1 MKPTFIAASPNVRFD
16 DLLLSVNTLFSFWGW
31 YRKGPVTELEKLV
44 SDYHGGR
51 SVTSFDSARTAF
63 YFLLKAYGIGPG
75 DEVLVPAFTCLV
87 VVNPILWLD
96 AKPVYVDNGPD
107 FNIDLED
114 LQRKLT
120 PKTKAVLV
128 QHTFGRPVDVKEVR
142 RIVGSDIKIIED
154 TAHSLGGRYKGE
166 QIGTMGDAA
175 ILTFGIEKVISCVR
189 GGMALAGDPVIAGK
203 LKEYQAGA
211 KNFSRR
217 RIFISLL
224 NPVFWFLITPIYY
237 IGIGKLTLGRIFAKL
252 AHLVSLFGNMIEPVE
267 YRAEQPEWFP
277 AKLPGALAVLAVHQ
291 FKKLDKY
298 NEHRNIIADIYQ
310 RKLNIPAQ
318 DDGRV
323 YLRFPLLVDD
333 RTNVLNKAKRRHVV
347 LGDWY
352 KNILYSPEANLHY
365 FGYVKGSCP
374 VAEKQ
379 AEEIINLPTGVNV
392 NAQTA
397 EMIADLVKPH
407 HVRA

>member
-1 MKPTFIAASPNVRFD
+1 MKPTFIAASPNVQFD
-16 DLLLSVNTLFSFWGW
+16 DLVLSLNTLVSFWGW
-31 YRKGPVTELEKLV
+31 YHKQPVAELENLV

-51 SVTSFDSARTAF
+51 SVTAFDSARTAF

-87 VVNPILWLD
+87 VVNPIIWLG

-114 LQRKLT
+114 LERKLT

-128 QHTFGRPVDVKEVR
+128 QHTFGRPVDVTEVR
-142 RIVGSDIKIIED
+142 RITGNNIKIIED
-154 TAHSLGGRYKGE
+154 TAHSLGGKFRGE
-166 QIGTMGDAA
+166 QVGTMGDAA

-189 GGMALAGDPVIAGK
+189 GGMALATDPMIAEK
-203 LKEYQAGA
+203 LKEYQAQA

-217 RIFISLL
+217 RVLVSLL
-224 NPVFWFLITPIYY
+224 NPVFWYLITPVYY
-237 IGIGKLTLGRIFAKL
+237 VGIGKFTLGRIFAKL
-252 AHLVSLFGNMIEPVE
+252 AHVFSLFGNMIEPVE
-267 YRAEQPEWFP
+267 YKAEKPNWFP
-277 AKLPGALAVLAVHQ
+277 AKLPGALAVLALHQ

-298 NEHRNIIADIYQ
+298 NDHRNVIADIYQ
-310 RKLNIPAQ
+310 RHLNIPAA
-318 DDGRV
+318 DAGRV

-333 RTNVLNKAKRRHVV
+333 RVAVMNKAKRKHVV

-352 KNILYSPEANLHY
+352 KNILYSPESNLHY

-374 VAEKQ
+374 VAERQ
-379 AEEIINLPTGVNV
+379 AASIINLPTGVNLSPE
-392 NAQTA
+392 TA
-397 EMIADLVKPH
+397 EMIANLVKPH
-407 HVRA
+407 QHAA